1 MRCRIAVFRN
11 VCSETRQR
19 QRQDL
24 WWGRSSFWMKRN
36 VSCFGKK
43 PSLDEIKCLRWDARP
58 AVGGGWF
65 ELFCTIMGNKEATAM
80 HSRRAPDERWQNH
93 LDRNMRWFLLSE
105 QFHCNWSI
113 MKLRSIAFVIKL
125 NVLGCGKN
133 TQTRKIVAS
142 LLSLSLTV
150 FAAFSVDKWKQSFWI
165 LNNRK

>member
-1 MRCRIAVFRN
+1 MTRSSWSGWKSTICCSAWSCTFLSMGPCVVVRGCALAVDHFIALAALWWVPICPHDRIFCPYKQMADQWNREEVVFRN

-80 HSRRAPDERWQNH
+80 HSRRAPAERWQNQ
-93 LDRNMRWFLLSE
+93 LDL
-105 QFHCNWSI
+105 
-113 MKLRSIAFVIKL
+113 
-125 NVLGCGKN
+125 
-133 TQTRKIVAS
+133 
-142 LLSLSLTV
+142 
-150 FAAFSVDKWKQSFWI
+150 
-165 LNNRK
+165 